1 MTLHFMNELRIS
13 QLESERNALK
23 ENFRAWKKLHATS
36 EITSDIANTFK
47 AYEKLINNCNKAIR
61 NLKDGRLYN
70 D

>member
-23 ENFRAWKKLHATS
+23 ENFKAWKDLHKNS

-47 AYEKLINNCNKAIR
+47 AYEKLINNCNRAIR
-61 NLKDGRLYN
+61 NLKDNRLYN